1 MDLNDIKIK
10 SAISD
15 YLGGGEAS
23 SRSMTEFK
31 KLTDMYIYNFP
42 RAAYRKDM
50 DTCSEFYIYMIER
63 LEGVIKNFP
72 LEEDLLFKT
81 WFNYV
86 LRNQFSHFMRFQ
98 KKQAIHDLRIE
109 DHENETAAEV
119 FETEGRDYSFLHE
132 CLQNLREIERL
143 SLKFFYMP
151 LSITSDEI
159 LASSKVFHLTI
170 REILAVQAN
179 LIKARSD
186 ETERARLSA
195 SKITYINSILRDL
208 KYRLYRNNSGEQ
220 RSRLLW
226 RIARYEAAKTRKIR
240 DMESPDKN
248 LFTVFAP
255 LFENIVRAKRHLA
268 ESKKKLKMVIMY
280 KMNTRGRR
288 L

>member
-1 MDLNDIKIK
+1 
-10 SAISD
+10 
-15 YLGGGEAS
+15 
-23 SRSMTEFK
+23 
-31 KLTDMYIYNFP
+31 
-42 RAAYRKDM
+42 
-50 DTCSEFYIYMIER
+50 
-63 LEGVIKNFP
+63 
-72 LEEDLLFKT
+72 
-81 WFNYV
+81 
-86 LRNQFSHFMRFQ
+86 
-98 KKQAIHDLRIE
+98 
-109 DHENETAAEV
+109 
-119 FETEGRDYSFLHE
+119 
-132 CLQNLREIERL
+132 
-143 SLKFFYMP
+143 MP

>member
-1 MDLNDIKIK
+1 MEGSMDLNDIKIK

-98 KKQAIHDLRIE
+98 KKQAIHYLRIE
-109 DHENETAAEV
+109 DHETKQPRRCLKPRGGIIHSCMNACRTS
-119 FETEGRDYSFLHE
+119 GRSRG
-132 CLQNLREIERL
+132 CRL
-143 SLKFFYMP
+143 SSF
-151 LSITSDEI
+151 IC
-159 LASSKVFHLTI
+159 
-170 REILAVQAN
+170 
-179 LIKARSD
+179 
-186 ETERARLSA
+186 
-195 SKITYINSILRDL
+195 
-208 KYRLYRNNSGEQ
+208 
-220 RSRLLW
+220 
-226 RIARYEAAKTRKIR
+226 
-240 DMESPDKN
+240 
-248 LFTVFAP
+248 LF
-255 LFENIVRAKRHLA
+255 L
-268 ESKKKLKMVIMY
+268 
-280 KMNTRGRR
+280 
-288 L
+288 